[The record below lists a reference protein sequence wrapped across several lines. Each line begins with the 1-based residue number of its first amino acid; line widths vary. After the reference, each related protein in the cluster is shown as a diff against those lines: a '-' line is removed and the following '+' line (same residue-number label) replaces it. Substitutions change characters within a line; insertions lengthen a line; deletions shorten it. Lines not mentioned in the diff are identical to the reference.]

1 MGHAKVLVIGLDGAT
16 LDVINP
22 AVSQGLMPNLARL
35 MQHGVHG
42 VLHSTI
48 PAMSPPAWTSMIS
61 GQNPG
66 KHGIYDFVRRQP
78 GSYRLQTMRSDFYQ
92 YQTMFDYL
100 SSQGKRVAAINI
112 PLTYPPRPINGIMIS
127 GLGAPRNGQFTY
139 PLQLRDELLA
149 GGYPLDNEIEFHPG
163 HEREFADALI
173 DTARRQ
179 VEWSIKLLR
188 SDDWDL
194 FMFVLRSIDEA
205 QSFLWHYHDPAHPWY
220 SAQQAAGE
228 GDLLLEVH
236 QRTDALLGPM
246 LEVIDQDT
254 TVFVVSDHGGGS
266 LLKEVFLNNWLQQ
279 QGWLFLQRPH
289 PVQGAGQTLLR
300 RIGFTR
306 ENLSRHFTGEKMM
319 RLRQRIP
326 LAIQHSLVPSQS
338 ITLDEAVD
346 WTRTKA
352 YSFGYVGQIYINLDG
367 REPYGTVKSGSE
379 YNDLIDEISRR
390 LFELIDP
397 EMGEKVVDAVFRA
410 DKIYAGPYAR
420 VAPDLTVIMRNM
432 SYLAH
437 SRREFA
443 SPEIFAMPKTNES
456 GTHRPDGMFVITGE
470 DFKTGIVSV
479 PSEIIDIM
487 PTILACLRSSI
498 PNYVDGKVIQDA
510 IKSQPLL
517 DLADVRIEVD
527 ENTPDCNISGW
538 SNPNEEQEVIDRLR
552 ALGYLE

>member
-1 MGHAKVLVIGLDGAT
+1 MGHTKVLVIGLDGAT
-16 LDVINP
+16 LDVVKP
-22 AVSQGLMPNLARL
+22 AVEQGVMPNVARL
-35 MQHGVHG
+35 MKQGVHG

-78 GSYRLQTMRSDFYQ
+78 GSYRLQTVRSDFYQ

-100 SSQGKRVAAINI
+100 SSLGKRVAAINI
-112 PLTYPPRPINGIMIS
+112 PLTYPPRPINGIMIA

-139 PLQLRDELLA
+139 PPQLRDELLA
-149 GGYPLDNEIEFHPG
+149 DGYQLDNEIEFHPG

-188 SDDWDL
+188 SGYWDL
-194 FMFVLRSIDEA
+194 FMFVLRSLDEA
-205 QSFLWHYHDPAHPWY
+205 QSFLWHYHDPLHPWY
-220 SAQQAAGE
+220 DTQKVARE
-228 GDLLLEVH
+228 GDLLLDVH
-236 QRTDALLGPM
+236 QRTDALLGPV
-246 LEVIDQDT
+246 LDAIGEDT
-254 TVFVVSDHGGGS
+254 TVFIVSDHGGGS

-279 QGWLFLQRPH
+279 QGWLKLKQRH
-289 PVQGAGQTLLR
+289 FVQRIGQNLLR

-306 ENLSRHFTGEKMM
+306 ENLSQHFAGAKMT

-326 LAIQHSLVPSQS
+326 LSVQHSLAPSQS

-352 YSFGYVGQIYINLDG
+352 YSFGYVGQIYVNLEG
-367 REPYGTVKSGSE
+367 REPQGIVKPGTE
-379 YNDLIDEISRR
+379 YNELIEEISRR
-390 LFELIDP
+390 LFELTDP
-397 EMGEKVVDAVFRA
+397 AIGEKVVDAVFRA
-410 DKIYAGPYAR
+410 DKIYDGPYAH

-432 SYLAH
+432 SYLSH

-443 SPEIFAMPKTNES
+443 SREIFATPKTDES
-456 GTHRPDGMFVITGE
+456 GTHRPDGMFVITGK
-470 DFKTGIVSV
+470 DFRNDKG
-479 PSEIIDIM
+479 PLRSEIIDIM
-487 PTILACLRSSI
+487 PTILMALQSNI
-498 PNYVDGKVIQDA
+498 PTYVDGTPIHNA
-510 IKSQPLL
+510 IKSQSLL
-517 DLADVRIEVD
+517 DLVDVRVDAD
-527 ENTPDCNISGW
+527 ENTPKYNINVW
-538 SNPNEEQEVIDRLR
+538 SNPTEEQEVIDRLR